1 MLNFLVELYG
11 SIHFYFAELPSQ
23 LWKKLKTGKSGLK
36 TIEVE
41 GKRIELAMVPRGSLS
56 SLRRFG
62 GSPSIAMPTLFGGLI
77 YAEEGLPNG
86 VILHEIGHI
95 VVPEA
100 RVCVR
105 DIAKMHCKN
114 SSVAELVA
122 DDYSKRNGGGA
133 ELRRFLIETK
143 YALIMQLCRTYN
155 VNCTIAKACIDN
167 NFDFQMRIDRL
178 AE

>member
-23 LWKKLKTGKSGLK
+23 LWKKLKTGKFGLT

-100 RVCVR
+100 RVC
-105 DIAKMHCKN
+105 IGGTKMHGKN
-114 SSVAELVA
+114 SAVAELAA

-133 ELRRFLIETK
+133 ELRRFLIEIK
-143 YALIMQLCRTYN
+143 HALIMRLCCTHN
-155 VNCTIAKACIDN
+155 VNCTIAEAYIDN